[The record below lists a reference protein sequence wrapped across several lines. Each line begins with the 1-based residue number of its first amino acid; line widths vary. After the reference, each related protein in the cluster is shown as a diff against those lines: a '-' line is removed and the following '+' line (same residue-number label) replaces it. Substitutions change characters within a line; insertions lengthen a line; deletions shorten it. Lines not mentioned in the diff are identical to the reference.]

1 MSKLITNLLSVARMD
16 NASQKKESV
25 KPLALSEAVS
35 NVCLVFEPIIYEN
48 GKTLNTVIQRNV
60 TLKTEEDN
68 IKQLLSIL
76 LDNAVLHSVPQAQIT
91 VSLSKDVQGK
101 IRLSVANTA
110 KDIPKDQLAH
120 LFDRFYRLDT
130 EGSPNGSGL
139 GLSIAKSIVRQMGGT
154 LTVTSENQL
163 VTFVAVFS

>member
-1 MSKLITNLLSVARMD
+1 M
-16 NASQKKESV
+16 
-25 KPLALSEAVS
+25 
-35 NVCLVFEPIIYEN
+35 
-48 GKTLNTVIQRNV
+48 
-60 TLKTEEDN
+60 
-68 IKQLLSIL
+68 
-76 LDNAVLHSVPQAQIT
+76 LHSVPNAQIT

-110 KDIPKDQLAH
+110 KDIPKEQLAH

-154 LTVTSENQL
+154 LSVTSENQL